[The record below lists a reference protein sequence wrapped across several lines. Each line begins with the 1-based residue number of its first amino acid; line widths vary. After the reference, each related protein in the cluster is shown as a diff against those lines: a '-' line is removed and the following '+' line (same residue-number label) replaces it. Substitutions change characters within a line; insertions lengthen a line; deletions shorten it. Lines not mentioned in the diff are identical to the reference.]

1 MRLKDVILKD
11 SFVYGFTM
19 NLSILSAIFLTPI
32 YTRMIPGADYGIMD
46 IFNTWNAMISNIIP
60 FGMVSVVIMLYNDVK
75 DHPEER
81 RKTFGSI
88 SLFFAFVSTVFA
100 IIAVIF
106 QNIFLDTF
114 IGKNTDRESEI
125 YFANVMII
133 ILTVFQSYV
142 LWMLRAKFKKYN
154 YLAVTV
160 SNFLILSLGGFIM
173 VYFFHIGIVGFFR
186 ASVIAMLTSV
196 GLGLYFIREDLYFHF
211 DFKKFKYIFSISI
224 HFLSVLLLLKLVDVL
239 GRFFLKEYSPN
250 SLSDIGIYSIG
261 VRIAGIIM
269 FILSA
274 FSTAWYPYAL
284 SIKNDPDIHKKINKV
299 HDLFYIVCTFI
310 GVGIL
315 VFRNELILFFAPDYK
330 STYNIIP
337 VLLLTNIISQTNGI
351 YALGLHYTKKTKY
364 ISYGAV
370 ASMLTN
376 TICSFLLIKKF
387 GVMGYSFA
395 GLISLLVWVGLQK
408 YYAQKQFFLDFKY
421 QIVWLC
427 GIIYLIATAL
437 SYFTDLTLA
446 GTNLALL
453 ICIKAVLFLLLI
465 TPIGLFIYKNYL
477 ADVLSLIQSIKSKL

>member
-1 MRLKDVILKD
+1 
-11 SFVYGFTM
+11 M

-32 YTRMIPGADYGIMD
+32 YTRMIPGQDYGIMD

-75 DHPEER
+75 DQPEER

-88 SLFFAFVSTVFA
+88 TIFFGFVSAVFSLIA
-100 IIAVIF
+100 IGF
-106 QNIFLDTF
+106 QHQFLTTF
-114 IGKNTDRESEI
+114 IGKDTSRETEI
-125 YFANVMII
+125 YFANVIII

-142 LWMLRAKFKKYN
+142 LWMLRAKFKKYH

-160 SNFLILSLGGFIM
+160 SNFLILSFGGFVL
-173 VYFFHIGIVGFFR
+173 VYFLHIGIVGFFR
-186 ASVIAMLTSV
+186 ASVLALLTSV
-196 GLGLYFIREDLYFHF
+196 ALGLYFIREDLYLHF

-250 SLSDIGIYSIG
+250 SLSDIGLYSIG

-284 SIKNDPDIHKKINKV
+284 SIKNDPDINKKINKV

-310 GVGIL
+310 GIGIL
-315 VFRNELILFFAPDYK
+315 VFRSELILFFAPDYK
-330 STYNIIP
+330 LTYHIIP
-337 VLLLTNIISQTNGI
+337 ILLLTNIISQTNGI

-364 ISYGAV
+364 ISYGAL

-376 TICSFLLIKKF
+376 VICSFLLINKL
-387 GVMGYSFA
+387 GVMGYALA
-395 GLISLLVWVGLQK
+395 GLISLIVWVGLQK

-427 GIIYLIATAL
+427 GTLYLAAAAASYAIDFQLQGTHLAYII
-437 SYFTDLTLA
+437 S
-446 GTNLALL
+446 
-453 ICIKAVLFLLLI
+453 IKAILFVFIL
-465 TPIGLFIYKNYL
+465 TPLGFFIYKKYW
-477 ADVLSLIQSIKSKL
+477 ADVLALVQSIKSKL